1 LLNAVFHKKSTTT
14 AIQLI
19 MYIASRDESNTEK
32 KGEYYHIRLDIQD
45 FIIKHNVKRLTILNH
60 LKKIQET
67 VITFYNNDKKELKT
81 MIPIISKA
89 KELTRGIIRVD
100 MNDEIYKMIKSNKNF
115 SVLSA
120 SNYQKKL
127 SFNALRVLMLIGLI
141 NEQTIKRKKYNLEE
155 LNFLFDTKYK
165 SLYEIDRQIFSKA
178 KKELDSNSNI
188 SFNFV
193 KNETLKIAKGRPRIQ
208 DIRIEVLN
216 NNNYQGKLL

>member
-1 LLNAVFHKKSTTT
+1 
-14 AIQLI
+14 

>member
-1 LLNAVFHKKSTTT
+1 MLNAVFHKKSTTT